1 MKTIVNDLL
10 ELFFDLDNKLQI
22 VPAKQMPSAGK
33 NGARHPHRLS
43 NCIDDKR
50 ISTVFLNMPHGINDD
65 EFFESAIISGDDIEV
80 VDRYTSFIE
89 AFVGHQRIYFN
100 LIKK

>member
-1 MKTIVNDLL
+1 MKIVNDLM

-22 VPAKQMPSAGK
+22 TPAKQLPNISK
-33 NGARHPHRLS
+33 TGARHPHCLF
-43 NCIDDKR
+43 NCIDGKR
-50 ISTVFLNMPHGINDD
+50 ISTIFLNMPHGMNND

-80 VDRYTSFIE
+80 VDRYASFIE
-89 AFVGHQRIYFN
+89 AFVGHQRICFN